1 MSKAKIVRDSEG
13 PFHGIEIRCPGC
25 LYSNGALMDHI
36 LPLNALPAG
45 EKEMSSHIGRKDRW
59 GFNGDFEKP
68 TFTPSLNT
76 WWGGFRSGDHDVPL
90 HRCHPVLREGRIQF
104 LGDCTHAL
112 KEQTVDLPEIAE
124 WSRTSSP
131 IAA

>member
-1 MSKAKIVRDSEG
+1 VVWEGSGREACPYPDSQGFAMSKAKIVRDSEG

-76 WWGGFRSGDHDVPL
+76 W
-90 HRCHPVLREGRIQF
+90 
-104 LGDCTHAL
+104 
-112 KEQTVDLPEIAE
+112 
-124 WSRTSSP
+124 
-131 IAA
+131 